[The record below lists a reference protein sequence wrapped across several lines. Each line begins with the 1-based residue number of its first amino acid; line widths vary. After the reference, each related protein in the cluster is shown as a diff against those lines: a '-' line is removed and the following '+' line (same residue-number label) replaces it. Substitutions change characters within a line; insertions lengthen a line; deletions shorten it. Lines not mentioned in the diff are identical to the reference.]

1 MNRAIFHN
9 RPDETFV
16 SVNPLHR
23 PARQL
28 RQETDSMLRDMA
40 YVLEL
45 TRRVKEQ
52 LRVRLEAGLD
62 LGPIAHM
69 GIQG

>member
-1 MNRAIFHN
+1 MNRTSFH
-9 RPDETFV
+9 RGPDETFV

-28 RQETDSMLRDMA
+28 RVETELMLRDMA

-52 LRVRLEAGLD
+52 LLEEKEAVCT
-62 LGPIAHM
+62 
-69 GIQG
+69 

>member
-1 MNRAIFHN
+1 MNRPIFHR

-28 RQETDSMLRDMA
+28 RQETESMLRDMA

-45 TRRVKEQ
+45 TRRVKGQ
-52 LRVRLEAGLD
+52 LLEEKEAVCT
-62 LGPIAHM
+62 
-69 GIQG
+69 